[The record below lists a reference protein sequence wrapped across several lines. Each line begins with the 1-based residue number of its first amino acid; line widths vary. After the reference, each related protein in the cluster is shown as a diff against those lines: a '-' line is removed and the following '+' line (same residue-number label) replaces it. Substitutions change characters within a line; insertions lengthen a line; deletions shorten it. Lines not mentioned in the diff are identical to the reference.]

1 MDPMKAVAALFAD
14 LNWPARKIPEYP
26 VYSCALAVPNGPL
39 EIFCHVHAERERVLF
54 YVRPQELDIV
64 HARLAM
70 LMEFLTRA
78 NYGLPLG
85 NFELDLADH
94 ELNFKNSVQLPE
106 RCVAPDI
113 LKPYLL
119 QAVETCNFYL
129 PGIREVLAGAVP
141 AEVIGRLEQGAAST
155 RSE

>member
-1 MDPMKAVAALFAD
+1 MEAMKAVAALFAE
-14 LNWPARKIPEYP
+14 LSWPARAVPDYP

-54 YVRPQELDIV
+54 YVRPQELDIPQ
-64 HARLAM
+64 ARLGM

-85 NFELDLADH
+85 NFELDLSDQ

-106 RCVAPDI
+106 RCVDAEI

-119 QAVETCNFYL
+119 HAVETCNFYL
-129 PGIREVLAGAVP
+129 PGIRQVLAGA
-141 AEVIGRLEQGAAST
+141 AAAQVIENLERRATST
-155 RSE
+155 

>member
-1 MDPMKAVAALFAD
+1 MKAVAALFAD

-64 HARLAM
+64 HARLA
-70 LMEFLTRA
+70 
-78 NYGLPLG
+78 
-85 NFELDLADH
+85 
-94 ELNFKNSVQLPE
+94 E